1 MRPFLD
7 SVKTSIDEIVRE
19 VYAVRTASAAAEVPL
34 APEAALRL
42 WTDTSRWPTFVEGFA
57 RVVEL
62 DPGWPAEGSTGD
74 LGVDPGRP
82 RAGDREG
89 RREHARA
96 RSRRW
101 SSRTACR
108 AGRPSG
114 SSESEGGALVEL
126 SLEYTLTS
134 YGLLGPV
141 ADVIF
146 IRRAL
151 RDSLRRTDPRFGVE
165 AQEEAGLR

>member
-1 MRPFLD
+1 M
-7 SVKTSIDEIVRE
+7 
-19 VYAVRTASAAAEVPL
+19 RTASAAGDAPL

-42 WTDTSRWPTFVEGFA
+42 WTDPTRWASFVEGFA

-62 DPGWPAEGSTGD
+62 DPAWPAEGSRMIWES
-74 LGVDPGRP
+74 VP
-82 RAGDREG
+82 
-89 RREHARA
+89 
-96 RSRRW
+96 
-101 SSRTACR
+101 
-108 AGRPSG
+108 AGRGRVTEKVVESTPGAFSTLIFEERLSG
-114 SSESEGGALVEL
+114 RQTLRAIESEAGSRVEL

-151 RDSLRRTDPRFGVE
+151 RDSLRRTVTRFSVE